1 MKQDYE
7 QRKRFFQTL
16 FDKTEGYI
24 EIRTIGEKDKV
35 KQFWYKISKLD
46 RLLLEL
52 EKPFFKSVNTYFG
65 VCPRREKEGTEKDV
79 CQVRCL
85 WVDLDAKNRNEKR
98 AIKER
103 LDDFDPEP
111 SIIINSGNGF
121 HCYWLFDKLE
131 EISSPQDTLRL
142 KGYNKGLAEELKGDK
157 GIDLS
162 RILRV
167 PGTKNLKDPKE
178 TLCVTIIKFEPQIRY
193 SLEGK
198 FLARFKRDINNNEIE
213 KVEIDQDSGNI
224 PDRFW
229 KVLEE
234 HTKIRNTWKGTRKDL
249 KDKTRSGYDMALSN
263 LLMPFGFTDSE
274 LISILRESES
284 GKGKEAKAQYL
295 SVTIGKAKATW
306 EKRKKEREKR
316 LEDDKE
322 RLRSL
327 IKEKPEKKEKKEA
340 PPVKKSDRIFITGRQ
355 LVEEKIEKL
364 EVPVGNGFFVP
375 ERYTILAASD
385 GEGKTTFCIQ
395 LALSAITGITFLGFF
410 PISKPAKVLYFC
422 GENSRGDIKAKVGFQ
437 RIEIEKIL
445 KRSIIKELEEN
456 FILVEPININF
467 WLNPKDNTELYNWI
481 EEIKPNI
488 VIFDPLADFISSQK
502 SLSDDTLARG
512 TVNTLTELAQKY
524 KCFPIIT
531 THLKKEAVDP
541 KTGRSIV
548 TLENVWDFV
557 HGSRYWLNSAAAQIV
572 MIRANLQRYPKAKKL
587 VFKFK
592 TVTEVKPLQVLRNP
606 NLFYQELPTDKMS
619 LASLA
624 AEDVKDVLE
633 RRCKGQQVESL
644 LIEAMRNDLGCGVT
658 MARDLINTAIKTKL
672 IYKDKKDN
680 LIKVTLEVEK
690 KLFNK

>member
-1 MKQDYE
+1 MQQDHQE
-7 QRKRFFQTL
+7 RKRFFETI
-16 FDKTEGYI
+16 FKNTEGYI
-24 EIRTIGEKDKV
+24 EIRTIEKDKV
-35 KQFWYKISKLD
+35 KQFWYEISELD

-52 EKPFFKSVNTYFG
+52 EKPYFKRVNSYFG
-65 VCPRREKEGTEKDV
+65 VCPRRTKKGTEENV
-79 CQVRCL
+79 TQVNCL
-85 WVDLDAKNRNEKR
+85 WVDLDAKNIEEKNEQ
-98 AIKER
+98 IKKIK
-103 LDDFDPEP
+103 DFDPEP
-111 SIIINSGNGF
+111 SIIINSGNGY
-121 HCYWLFDKLE
+121 HIYWLFDKLE
-131 EISSPQDTLRL
+131 QISSPQDTLRL

-162 RILRV
+162 RILRI
-167 PGTKNLKDPKE
+167 PGTKNIKDPKNI
-178 TLCVTIIKFEPQIRY
+178 LAVTIVKFEPQIRY
-193 SLEGK
+193 SLKGQ
-198 FLARFKRDINNNEIE
+198 FLARFKREISNNEIE
-213 KVEIDQDSGNI
+213 KVELDSASNI

-229 KVLEE
+229 VVLEKNS
-234 HTKIRNTWKGTRKDL
+234 KIKTTWEGKRKDL
-249 KDKTRSGYDMALSN
+249 KDKSRSGYDFALAN
-263 LLMPFGFTDSE
+263 LLMPFEFSDSE
-274 LISILRESES
+274 LISILRESKS
-284 GKGKEAKAQYL
+284 GKGREAKPQYL
-295 SVTIGKAKATW
+295 TITIGKARAAYK
-306 EKRKKEREKR
+306 KRKKEKEKR
-316 LEDDKE
+316 LDDDRE
-322 RLRSL
+322 RFLSL
-327 IKEKPEKKEKKEA
+327 EEKPLKKKEKKEA
-340 PPVKKSDRIFITGRQ
+340 PPAKKSDRIFITGRQ

-395 LALSAITGITFLGFF
+395 LALSAITGTTFLDFF
-410 PISKPAKVLYFC
+410 PIPKPVKVLYFC

-445 KRSIIKELEEN
+445 KRSIIKELDKN

-467 WLNPKDNTELYNWI
+467 WLNPKDNTELHNWV

-488 VIFDPLADFISSQK
+488 VIFDPLADFISSQR

-512 TVNTLTELAQKY
+512 TVKTLTELAQKY

-557 HGSRYWLNSAAAQIV
+557 HGSRYWLNSAAAEIV
-572 MIRANLQRYPKAKKL
+572 MIRANLQRYPKAKRL

-592 TVTEVKPLQVLRNP
+592 TVTEVNPLQVLRNP
-606 NLFYQELPTDKMS
+606 NLFYQELPADKMS
-619 LASLA
+619 LASLT

-658 MARDLINTAIKTKL
+658 MARELINTALKTNL
-672 IYKDKKDN
+672 LYKDKKDN
-680 LIKVTLEVEK
+680 LIKIPLIVKK
-690 KLFNK
+690 KLFDK